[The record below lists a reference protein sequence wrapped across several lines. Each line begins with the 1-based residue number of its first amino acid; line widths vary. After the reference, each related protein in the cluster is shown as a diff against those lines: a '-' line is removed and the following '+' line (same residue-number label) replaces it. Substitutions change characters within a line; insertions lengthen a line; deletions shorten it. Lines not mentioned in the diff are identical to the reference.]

1 MKDINI
7 LIVHYNTPEL
17 TECLVKSINKQV
29 KTNRVANIY
38 IFDNSNERTFTYR
51 QDNIRYIDNTQ
62 KQIIDFEKWGENYPD
77 KMEPFYSSKHC
88 YTVQTFM
95 DMVGEP
101 FILMDSDILLKRDI
115 TDFWNEDMGFI
126 GQSLGK
132 RVLPFICFINPK
144 ILKERGITYFDDRY
158 TYDLNKDKT
167 GTGKYDTGYTL
178 WLNKGKIPH
187 KDVRYFTYIVH
198 YEGGSYA
205 KKYFE
210 RNHKGQITKERWLER
225 NKHYWSDEPQKN
237 YVMAKSTDKKPQV
250 KKEEPQKPEPEP
262 EQAKPKEPIVIKDFK
277 KKEEPKEEPKPE
289 VKVETSKIAPKN
301 PEPPKEEKAAP
312 KKITILMEKNKLK
325 PVAPKKEANVSY
337 LKTIKKG
344 GRKIGL
350 IRNN

>member
-38 IFDNSNERTFTYR
+38 IFDNSNERPFTYR

-62 KQIIDFEKWGENYPD
+62 KQIIDFEKWGESYPD

-115 TDFWNEDMGFI
+115 ADFWNEGMGFI

-187 KDVRYFTYIVH
+187 KDVKYFSYIVH

-210 RNHKGQITKERWLER
+210 RNHKGQITKERWIER
-225 NKHYWSDEPQKN
+225 NRRYWYTPETMQPIEENKKEHPVCDPEKENVTQEVKFAPK
-237 YVMAKSTDKKPQV
+237 KTTIEEDKRVVFKRPVHKQQTEHATLLSQV
-250 KKEEPQKPEPEP
+250 KKS
-262 EQAKPKEPIVIKDFK
+262 
-277 KKEEPKEEPKPE
+277 
-289 VKVETSKIAPKN
+289 TL
-301 PEPPKEEKAAP
+301 
-312 KKITILMEKNKLK
+312 T
-325 PVAPKKEANVSY
+325 
-337 LKTIKKG
+337 
-344 GRKIGL
+344 GRKIAL
-350 IRNN
+350 IKK